1 MGDTQIAQGELSKY
15 DYILHKFIVMAKNKV
30 FFQEHVCVLIYTLL
44 YLYCLMKV
52 YDYTHLHHKVTHNN

>member
-15 DYILHKFIVMAKNKV
+15 PSQVYSYV

-44 YLYCLMKV
+44 YLYSLMKV
-52 YDYTHLHHKVTHNN
+52 CDVDVYNHKVTHNN

>member
-15 DYILHKFIVMAKNKV
+15 PSQVYSYV

-44 YLYCLMKV
+44 YLYSLMKV